1 MSKTKM
7 TISGPGVDTVETTM
21 EDLQERMQE
30 ITNALQ
36 HPTIRIKSGQLKD
49 EYCNYSYE
57 HKVAL
62 GVVNKYAVKS
72 QVKFHPD
79 LKAAFDKFNAHLAVI
94 CEEVSPKDIRDIDRG
109 EGTKQA
115 ITDKLEAF
123 TVDAFQLCG
132 DAIILIGQKLLT
144 TGESVKL
151 ETPEIELEGSYEFSD
166 ELYNATLDLL
176 DEILA
181 YHAGEKKAPDP
192 QQEIQFE
199 PEIAD

>member
-1 MSKTKM
+1 MPKKTM
-7 TISGPGVDTVETTM
+7 TVSGPGIEPVEFDS
-21 EDLQERMQE
+21 EVLEQVA
-30 ITNALQ
+30 NALQ

-94 CEEVSPKDIRDIDRG
+94 CEEVSPKDIRDIDTS
-109 EGTKQA
+109 EGTMQA
-115 ITDKLEAF
+115 TTDKLKTF
-123 TVDAFQLCG
+123 KVDAFQLSG
-132 DAIILIGQKLLT
+132 DAIILIGEKLLT

-151 ETPEIELEGSYEFSD
+151 ETPEINLEGDYDFSD

-181 YHAGEKKAPDP
+181 YHAGTKKAPDP
-192 QQEIQFE
+192 QQEIQFS

>member
-1 MSKTKM
+1 MTKTKM
-7 TISGPGVDTVETTM
+7 TISSPGIDTVELDA
-21 EDLQERMQE
+21 EVLEQVA
-30 ITNALQ
+30 NALQ

-49 EYCNYSYE
+49 DYCNYSYE

-94 CEEVSPKDIRDIDRG
+94 CEEVSPKDIRDIDTG

-115 ITDKLEAF
+115 TTDKLKTF
-123 TVDAFQLCG
+123 SVDAFQLSG
-132 DAIILIGQKLLT
+132 DAIILIGEKLLT

-151 ETPEIELEGSYEFSD
+151 ETPEIGLEGNYEFSN
-166 ELYNATLDLL
+166 ELYNSTLDLL

-181 YHAGEKKAPDP
+181 YHGGEKKAPDP
-192 QQEIQFE
+192 QQEIQFQ
-199 PEIAD
+199 PELAD

>member
-1 MSKTKM
+1 MAKRNM
-7 TISGPGVDTVETTM
+7 TVSGPGIEPVEF
-21 EDLQERMQE
+21 DSVGLDQAP
-30 ITNALQ
+30 NALQ

-49 EYCNYSYE
+49 EYCNYNYE

-94 CEEVSPKDIRDIDRG
+94 CEEVSPKEIRDIDTG
-109 EGTKQA
+109 EGIKQA
-115 ITDKLEAF
+115 ITDKLKTF
-123 TVDAFQLCG
+123 KVDGFQLSG
-132 DAIILIGQKLLT
+132 DAIILIGEKLLT

-151 ETPEIELEGSYEFSD
+151 ETPEIDLSGDYDFSE
-166 ELYNATLDLL
+166 ELYNSTLDLL

-181 YHAGEKKAPDP
+181 YHDGSKKAPDP
-192 QQEIQFE
+192 QQEIQFA

>member
-1 MSKTKM
+1 MTKTKM
-7 TISGPGVDTVETTM
+7 TISSPGIDTVELDA
-21 EDLQERMQE
+21 EVLEQVA
-30 ITNALQ
+30 NALQ

-49 EYCNYSYE
+49 DYCNYSYE

-94 CEEVSPKDIRDIDRG
+94 CEEVSPKDIRDIDTG

-115 ITDKLEAF
+115 TTDKLKTF
-123 TVDAFQLCG
+123 SVDAFQLSG
-132 DAIILIGQKLLT
+132 DAIILIGEKLLT

-151 ETPEIELEGSYEFSD
+151 ETPEIGLEGNYELSD
-166 ELYNATLDLL
+166 ELYNSTLDLL

-181 YHAGEKKAPDP
+181 YHGGEKKAPDP
-192 QQEIQFE
+192 QQEIQFQ
-199 PEIAD
+199 PELAD

>member
-1 MSKTKM
+1 MTKTKM
-7 TISGPGVDTVETTM
+7 TISSPGIDTVELDA
-21 EDLQERMQE
+21 EVLEQVA
-30 ITNALQ
+30 NALQ

-49 EYCNYSYE
+49 DYCNYSYE

-94 CEEVSPKDIRDIDRG
+94 CEEVSPKDIRDIDTG

-115 ITDKLEAF
+115 TTDKLKTF
-123 TVDAFQLCG
+123 SVDAFQLSG
-132 DAIILIGQKLLT
+132 DAIILIGEKLLT

-151 ETPEIELEGSYEFSD
+151 ETPEIGLEGNYEFSD
-166 ELYNATLDLL
+166 ELYNSILDLL

-181 YHAGEKKAPDP
+181 YHGGEKKAPDP
-192 QQEIQFE
+192 QQEIQFQ
-199 PEIAD
+199 PELAD

>member
-1 MSKTKM
+1 M
-7 TISGPGVDTVETTM
+7 TISGPGIEPVEF
-21 EDLQERMQE
+21 DSVGLDQAP
-30 ITNALQ
+30 NALQ
-36 HPTIRIKSGQLKD
+36 HPTIRIKAGQIKD
-49 EYCNYSYE
+49 EYCNYNYE
-57 HKVAL
+57 HRVAL
-62 GVVNKYAVKS
+62 GVTNKCAVKS

-94 CEEVSPKDIRDIDRG
+94 CEEVSPKDIRDIDTA
-109 EGTKQA
+109 EGTKQGT
-115 ITDKLEAF
+115 TDKLKTF
-123 TVDAFQLCG
+123 TVDAFQLSG

-151 ETPEIELEGSYEFSD
+151 ETPEIDLSGDYDFSE
-166 ELYNATLDLL
+166 ELYNATLDVL

-181 YHAGEKKAPDP
+181 YHDGSKKAPDP

>member
-1 MSKTKM
+1 MPKKTM
-7 TISGPGVDTVETTM
+7 TISSPGIEPVEFDA
-21 EDLQERMQE
+21 EVLEQVA
-30 ITNALQ
+30 NALQ
-36 HPTIRIKSGQLKD
+36 HPTIRIKSGQIKD
-49 EYCNYSYE
+49 EYCNYNYE

-94 CEEVSPKDIRDIDRG
+94 CEEVSPKEIRDIDTG
-109 EGTKQA
+109 EGTRQA
-115 ITDKLEAF
+115 TTDKLKTF
-123 TVDAFQLCG
+123 SVDAFQLSG
-132 DAIILIGQKLLT
+132 DAIILIGEKLLT

-151 ETPEIELEGSYEFSD
+151 ETPEINLEGDYDFSD
-166 ELYNATLDLL
+166 ELYNATLDLF

-181 YHAGEKKAPDP
+181 YHDGSKKAPDP
-192 QQEIQFE
+192 QQEIQFA